1 MAEPTSPTP
10 PTPAPPAPA
19 SGRAV
24 RAFLAGDRTPM
35 WFTLFA
41 LFAGAMGTYFIAPQV
56 NAQFEAQKIKTD
68 FVIRNYNDLRLK
80 MEDFSALYTTATQK
94 QIAGDSL
101 QQEFEKLQQMTA
113 RISAQN
119 TALLPMFVKES
130 GPRSIAEVHQALNGL
145 LQVLIDNAGKDLT
158 SPQASQAY
166 TASVLAAQQRLTR
179 PLLELYVR
187 IAEIGQLNPTEANA
201 ELAGD

>member
-1 MAEPTSPTP
+1 MVH
-10 PTPAPPAPA
+10 
-19 SGRAV
+19 AV
-24 RAFLAGDRTPM
+24 RSVCRRPWAH
-35 WFTLFA
+35 
-41 LFAGAMGTYFIAPQV
+41 FIAPQV

-145 LQVLIDNAGKDLT
+145 LQVLIDNCRQGPHLA
-158 SPQASQAY
+158 ASLQAY